1 MSNALYSKAKEGFLD
16 GSISWTANDIRAVL
30 IDNSAY
36 TVNLLSHSYLS
47 DVPAGARIATSGNL
61 ANKTA
66 TLGVADADDVTF
78 VAVSGVQSESI
89 VLYKHTGTEST
100 STLIA
105 YIDTST
111 GLPVTPNGEDIVI
124 IWDAGAYKIFGL

>member
-16 GSISWTANDIRAVL
+16 GSISWTSNDIRALLV
-30 IDNSAY
+30 DSSQY
-36 TVNLLSHSYLS
+36 TVNLANHHYLDS
-47 DVPAGARIATSGNL
+47 IPVGARIATSANL
-61 ANKTA
+61 SNKTA

-78 VAVSGVQSESI
+78 VSVSGVQSELI
-89 VLYKHTGTEST
+89 ILYKHTGTEST

-111 GLPVTPNGEDIVI
+111 GLPVTPNGEDITI
-124 IWDAGAYKIFGL
+124 IWDNGPYKIFQL